1 MINDKYGH
9 PEGDRALAEFGKV
22 LIKSFREYDII
33 ARFGG
38 DEFVVVM
45 EADNAAAMLARERLD
60 RAVYD
65 WTGSNPKRYGL
76 GISYGI
82 AEREPGSNMTIDSL
96 LAVADEG
103 LLKAKAIKHPE
114 RANSNRSES
123 WRLDRYTED

>member
-114 RANSNRSES
+114 RANSNRNES

>member
-1 MINDKYGH
+1 MDLDNFKMINDKYGH

-60 RAVYD
+60 R
-65 WTGSNPKRYGL
+65 
-76 GISYGI
+76 
-82 AEREPGSNMTIDSL
+82 
-96 LAVADEG
+96 
-103 LLKAKAIKHPE
+103 
-114 RANSNRSES
+114 
-123 WRLDRYTED
+123 YTEDYPGNSRA